1 MKATMVNSLRKSIDT
16 LLKVDSVEIVLTPH
30 TKTKKPGGV
39 YDNTPQPARAPQLF
53 QVEPSVATTTVDA
66 AGGRGEGGG
75 GLKAHLWTYVLTGK
89 HDAQIEIGDT
99 WQHGGT
105 SYRVITI
112 QPDNGYSKVAIA
124 SAIGSDP
131 LYGS

>member
-16 LLKVDSVEIVLTPH
+16 LLKVDSVEIVLIPH
-30 TKTKKPGGV
+30 SKIKKAGGV
-39 YDNTPQPARAPQLF
+39 YDNEPQPARQPQLF

-66 AGGRGEGGG
+66 AGGRGDQAGGV
-75 GLKAHLWTYVLTGK
+75 KAHLWTFVLTGK
-89 HDAQIEIGDT
+89 HDAEIEIGDT
-99 WQHGGT
+99 WKVGET

-124 SAIGSDP
+124 SAVGSDP
-131 LYGS
+131 VYGV